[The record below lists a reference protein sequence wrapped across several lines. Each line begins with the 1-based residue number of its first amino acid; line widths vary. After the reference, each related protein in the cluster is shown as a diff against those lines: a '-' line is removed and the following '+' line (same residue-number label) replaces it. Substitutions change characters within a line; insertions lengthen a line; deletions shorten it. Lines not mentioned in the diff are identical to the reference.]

1 MLANSVCLNRI
12 PGVFLAICAL
22 SVCLT
27 IFGCGSSGGS
37 GGGTG
42 PANSAPTVTTNP
54 VNQTVAAGSSVS
66 FTAAASGTPTPTV
79 QWQVSTNGG
88 AAFSNVSGAT
98 SATYTFTAAAG
109 QNGNEFRA
117 VFTNSVGTATTTAAK
132 LTVNVAPVI
141 TTNPSSQ
148 AVSAGSTAS
157 FTAAASGTPAPT
169 VQWQVSTNGGTTFS
183 NVSGAT
189 SATYNFTAGAQDG
202 NQFRAVFT
210 NSVGT
215 ATTSAAT
222 LTVSPAFVST
232 GSLNTERADHTATLL
247 NNGMVLIAGGYDS
260 ASGNELASA
269 ELYNPTTGTFTL
281 TGSLN
286 TARRYHTATL
296 LPNGMVLIAG
306 GFSSTGNNVFA
317 SAELYNPATG
327 TFTPAGSLNMAR
339 YWHTATL
346 LNDSMV
352 LFAGGY
358 GASGATLS
366 SAELYDPATGTF
378 TPTGSL
384 NTARDYHT
392 GTLLNNG
399 MVLIAGG
406 YGASGATLTSAE
418 LYDPATQSFTPTGS
432 LNTSRFVQTATLL
445 NDGTVLI
452 AGGYFSNGSSIA
464 VLNSAEVYDPTTGT
478 FTVTSNLN
486 TARVFHTASL
496 LSNGMVLIAGGW
508 GINSSGSGFAVLTSA
523 ELYDPANGTSTPT
536 VSLNTARD
544 EHTATLLN
552 DGMVLMTGGSGSSN
566 TLANAELYEPATL
579 TPPNLVSI
587 AVTPAASTLS
597 PGTTQQFIATGTFS
611 DTSTQQLG
619 SVTWSSSNSAVAQ
632 ITNDATNHGVGMAI
646 AAGTVTIT
654 ATDGN
659 VNGTA
664 TLTVR
669 ATGFVA
675 TGSLNS
681 ARRNHTATLLNNG
694 LVLVAGG
701 VDNSL
706 TALTSA
712 ELYDPATGTF
722 TPTGSLHTARWY
734 HTSTLLNNGMVLIVG
749 GTNTSGTSLTSV
761 ELYNPATGTF
771 TTTGSLNTARG
782 AHTATLLNDGT
793 VLIAGGAGSSGLL

>member
-1 MLANSVCLNRI
+1 
-12 PGVFLAICAL
+12 
-22 SVCLT
+22 
-27 IFGCGSSGGS
+27 
-37 GGGTG
+37 
-42 PANSAPTVTTNP
+42 
-54 VNQTVAAGSSVS
+54 
-66 FTAAASGTPTPTV
+66 
-79 QWQVSTNGG
+79 
-88 AAFSNVSGAT
+88 T

-406 YGASGATLTSAE
+406 Y
-418 LYDPATQSFTPTGS
+418 
-432 LNTSRFVQTATLL
+432 
-445 NDGTVLI
+445 
-452 AGGYFSNGSSIA
+452 FSNGSSIA

-486 TARVFHTASL
+486 TARVFHTA
-496 LSNGMVLIAGGW
+496 
-508 GINSSGSGFAVLTSA
+508 
-523 ELYDPANGTSTPT
+523 
-536 VSLNTARD
+536 
-544 EHTATLLN
+544 
-552 DGMVLMTGGSGSSN
+552 
-566 TLANAELYEPATL
+566 
-579 TPPNLVSI
+579 
-587 AVTPAASTLS
+587 
-597 PGTTQQFIATGTFS
+597 
-611 DTSTQQLG
+611 
-619 SVTWSSSNSAVAQ
+619 
-632 ITNDATNHGVGMAI
+632 
-646 AAGTVTIT
+646 
-654 ATDGN
+654 
-659 VNGTA
+659 
-664 TLTVR
+664 
-669 ATGFVA
+669 
-675 TGSLNS
+675 
-681 ARRNHTATLLNNG
+681 
-694 LVLVAGG
+694 
-701 VDNSL
+701 
-706 TALTSA
+706 
-712 ELYDPATGTF
+712 
-722 TPTGSLHTARWY
+722 
-734 HTSTLLNNGMVLIVG
+734 
-749 GTNTSGTSLTSV
+749 
-761 ELYNPATGTF
+761 
-771 TTTGSLNTARG
+771 
-782 AHTATLLNDGT
+782 
-793 VLIAGGAGSSGLL
+793 